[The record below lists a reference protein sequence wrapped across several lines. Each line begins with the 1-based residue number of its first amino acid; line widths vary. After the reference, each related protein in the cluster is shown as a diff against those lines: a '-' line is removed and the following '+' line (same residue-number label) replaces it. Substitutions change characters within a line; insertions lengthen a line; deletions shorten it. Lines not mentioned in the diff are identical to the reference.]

1 MNRRNFGRLCAA
13 AAMGGWGALSCSSAA
28 AEGDVKAFDTRWTAS
43 PQWYQ
48 DAYADGYRLAVL
60 STNVWDQNAP
70 SPQAAEQLGYAL
82 DAGLR
87 IAAYTRNPRWYQAGI
102 EACGPHTGQLS
113 FFCLDVEIDPG
124 VPVTHAMVDGVRSMG
139 VSPLIYSSS
148 GMWPH
153 VMGNDTSFADLPLW
167 DAAHGNPNWTPYGG
181 WTGRVGVQTTEEAV
195 FNGVAINLSSFSAGF
210 LGV

>member
-1 MNRRNFGRLCAA
+1 MKRRDLGKAVAA
-13 AAMGGWGALSCSSAA
+13 AAALGWASQACASA
-28 AEGDVKAFDTRWTAS
+28 ETGDVKAFDTRWSAS

-48 DAYADGYRLAVL
+48 DAYADGFRLAVL
-60 STNVWDQNAP
+60 STNTWDENTP
-70 SPQAAEQLGYAL
+70 WPLAAEQLGYAL

-102 EACGPHTGQLS
+102 QACGPRIGQLS
-113 FFCLDVEIDPG
+113 FFALDVEVDPG

-139 VSPLIYSSS
+139 VQPLIYSSS

-153 VMGNDTSFADLPLW
+153 LMGNDTSFANLPLW

-181 WTGRVGVQTTEEAV
+181 WTGRVGVQTAEEAI

-210 LGV
+210 LGL